1 MGEGEDVVGD
11 AGGRGEGRGG
21 AHHPQA
27 PVQGQQQQ
35 QDHKV
40 LSIEVVEL
48 SHFCQGGQKI
58 PGYNNMCN
66 IYSMSSVV

>member
-1 MGEGEDVVGD
+1 MPSMLSSITALDGGSQPSPRLLHVCHLCVQEERVGEGEDVVGD

-35 QDHKV
+35 QDH
-40 LSIEVVEL
+40 
-48 SHFCQGGQKI
+48 
-58 PGYNNMCN
+58 
-66 IYSMSSVV
+66 